1 MIHTQ
6 TWENQLHA
14 TKWNKTKLKH
24 YVMWREVLTTMG
36 HHKIILGIGGLVLHL
51 DCVVVVVQFYAFIK
65 PHAKKIH
72 VYVMQI
78 KN

>member
-1 MIHTQ
+1 
-6 TWENQLHA
+6 
-14 TKWNKTKLKH
+14 
-24 YVMWREVLTTMG
+24 MG
-36 HHKIILGIGGLVLHL
+36 HHKIILVIGGLVLHL

-65 PHAKKIH
+65 PHAKKMY

>member
-1 MIHTQ
+1 
-6 TWENQLHA
+6 
-14 TKWNKTKLKH
+14 
-24 YVMWREVLTTMG
+24 MWREVLTTMG

-51 DCVVVVVQFYAFIK
+51 DCVVVVVQFYTFIK
-65 PHAKKIH
+65 PHAKKIF